1 MMQLL
6 TTEILDWVNP
16 KDVNLDNY
24 SKASP
29 IDYFLVIDLD
39 YSDELHDLHNAYPLA
54 SEQIKVMKNIGPNI
68 NYKW

>member
-24 SKASP
+24 SKAIP
-29 IDYFLVIDLD
+29 IDYFLVVHLH

-54 SEQIKVMKNIGPNI
+54 GEKIKVMKNIGPNI
-68 NYKW
+68 NYKS